1 MLKMVFV
8 TARDRARLAEIS
20 AVLIRYGLQDVV
32 RLLGLSPLLTA
43 GKGTPQT
50 DDSPLSLPERLRAAL
65 EALGPTFVK
74 FGQILATRSDLLDAG
89 WTSELDKLHSQAS
102 TLPWQTLAGQVH
114 ADLGGDPQQIFA
126 QFDTQPLA
134 AASMAQIYR
143 ARLHSGEAVIVKV
156 LRPGL
161 AKTIQADVRLLRYL
175 AETVEQQS
183 PALARYRPVQMVQTL
198 ATALNN
204 ELDLTHEGNNCEQ
217 VAQRFSDR
225 PEVKIPKIY
234 WQWSGKRLLVQEF
247 LPGIA
252 PENPQQLAEAGF
264 NGPLLAQRGAQAFMR
279 MVLEHR
285 LYHADPHPGNVMA
298 LDGDRVGFI
307 DFGMVGQLSATRRN
321 QLLRVLQAIAERQSE
336 GIVNTLLAWSDSNN
350 PDVQDLELA
359 AQNYLDKQGFGTLT
373 LGKALTDLLAMSRE
387 HQLALPP
394 DLALLFKALITADGV
409 LHRLDPDFDIIS
421 TLKPILQQ
429 LTLQRYAPEALRQR
443 MFALGADALD
453 ASDELPQNLRLL
465 LRRLTRGQLNAD
477 INVSNLSQLS
487 KALERA
493 AVTLA
498 IAIVTAAFAL
508 GLAPYLMH
516 VSPRLW
522 GVPLFPLL
530 GSLACI
536 GGIVLLV
543 LRLRR

>member
-32 RLLGLSPLLTA
+32 CLLGLSPLLTA

-421 TLKPILQQ
+421 TLKPMLQQ

-530 GSLACI
+530 GGLACI